1 MSQCKLPFCLGG
13 GPGEGTLFV
22 AEPLTLQKSFGQ
34 RGATHSNE
42 WLLCAIAGE
51 MDCPRHQFPVRFL
64 LESVAVLS
72 RLETSWVR
80 ERISS
85 MQDVANMVIAF
96 GLFDGRGGTFLMVA
110 IRNLYWTERITAF
123 IVGGLIP
130 APTIW

>member
-1 MSQCKLPFCLGG
+1 MNGFSARLP
-13 GPGEGTLFV
+13 EKWT
-22 AEPLTLQKSFGQ
+22 A
-34 RGATHSNE
+34 RATSS
-42 WLLCAIAGE
+42 
-51 MDCPRHQFPVRFL
+51 RYRFL
-64 LESVAVLS
+64 LESVAVLR

-110 IRNLYWTERITAF
+110 IRNLYWTERIPAF

>member
-1 MSQCKLPFCLGG
+1 MSQFKLPFCLGG

-22 AEPLTLQKSFGQ
+22 AEQLTLQKSFGQ
-34 RGATHSNE
+34 RGTTHSNE

-51 MDCPRHQFPVRFL
+51 MDCPRHQFPVPLSPRI
-64 LESVAVLS
+64 STVLR

-85 MQDVANMVIAF
+85 MQDVANMVIALGF
-96 GLFDGRGGTFLMVA
+96 FDGRGGTFLMVA
-110 IRNLYWTERITAF
+110 IRNLYWTERIPAF